1 MHTGDR
7 IRELRH
13 LRGMTQQELADALGC
28 SRPAVVLWETRARQT
43 PLYQLRKIGKILQ
56 SPLSELLGEWRPSE
70 AQMITD
76 ASERALVEMYRQL
89 PKALRQ
95 KHLELFAA
103 SVEIREEGK
112 AKRNVSHGVK
122 SPHAGDSELTSESI
136 HGGIA

>member
-56 SPLSELLGEWRPSE
+56 SPLSELLGEWRPGE

-112 AKRNVSHGVK
+112 SKRNV
-122 SPHAGDSELTSESI
+122 PHVIKRRHADDSELASESI